1 MNTMLDQ
8 YAPSQSN
15 RDFVPMKTRL
25 LGELWGWVN
34 LTLYRMLPRPCRPWR
49 RFLVRL
55 FGGSV
60 ACSSSLGRLT
70 KIERPWNL
78 SVGQLSSVGDDAW
91 VYCLDKITIGDKVCV
106 GACVKLITGTHD
118 ISATNFQLVTK
129 PIIIHSGAWI
139 ANFATIL
146 PGVVV
151 GEGAVVG
158 ACAVVTKNVEPWTVV
173 AGNPA
178 KVIKKRTFTDNNTN
192 TVSRIQDEIG

>member
-1 MNTMLDQ
+1 MNTMLEQ
-8 YAPSQSN
+8 YSPSQSN
-15 RDFVPMKTRL
+15 RNFVPLKTRL

-34 LTLYRMLPRPCRPWR
+34 LTLYRMLPRHCRQWR
-49 RFLVRL
+49 RLLVRL
-55 FGGSV
+55 FGGNV
-60 ACSSSLGRLT
+60 ARSSSLGRLA
-70 KIERPWNL
+70 KIERPWNF
-78 SVGQLSSVGDDAW
+78 VIGQLSSVGDDAW
-91 VYCLDKITIGDKVCV
+91 VYCLDNITIGDKVCV
-106 GACVKLITGTHD
+106 GLGVKLITGTHD
-118 ISATNFQLVTK
+118 ITATNFQLVIK

-178 KVIKKRTFTDNNTN
+178 KVIKKRIITN
-192 TVSRIQDEIG
+192 